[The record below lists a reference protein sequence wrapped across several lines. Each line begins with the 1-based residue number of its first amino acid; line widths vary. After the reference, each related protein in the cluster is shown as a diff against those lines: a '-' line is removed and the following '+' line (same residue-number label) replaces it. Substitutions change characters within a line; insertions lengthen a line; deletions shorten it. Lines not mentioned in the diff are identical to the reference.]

1 MTLRRHDIDAMAR
14 VLYTMCSFLASTND
28 FDSDAYSHRH
38 GHHTSFLDHLMSAM
52 EVMNQ
57 SADAHRKGAFNPQ
70 PLFDELKAYELD
82 RVRAVARY
90 AS

>member
-1 MTLRRHDIDAMAR
+1 MGLDAAYF
-14 VLYTMCSFLASTND
+14 VLFGKEYFFA
-28 FDSDAYSHRH
+28 
-38 GHHTSFLDHLMSAM
+38 
-52 EVMNQ
+52 Q
-57 SADAHRKGAFNPQ
+57 HRKGAFNPQ